1 MTVITDEARRWADRT
16 YPAVEFTV
24 DARDIA
30 KYAHA
35 VGADDPVHF
44 DKSAAMAVGYRD
56 VVAPSTFCYVVRM
69 QAYNLV
75 GRSRLEPDGSPSDD
89 VPPLPTR
96 RAMAGETTLD
106 IQRPVTA
113 GDVIT
118 VTKRLLGMHEKSGRS
133 GPLVF
138 VEMEFTYT
146 DQNGDIVA
154 RERFT
159 RIYR

>member
-1 MTVITDEARRWADRT
+1 MTLITDDARRWASRT
-16 YPAVEFTV
+16 YASVEFAV

-30 KYAHA
+30 KFAHA
-35 VGADDPVHF
+35 IGADDPVHV
-44 DKSAAMAVGYRD
+44 DRRAAVAAGHRD
-56 VVAPSTFCYVVRM
+56 VVAPALFPYVIRM

-75 GRSRLEPDGSPSDD
+75 ARDRLEPDGSPTDD
-89 VPPLPTR
+89 VPPLPTQ
-96 RAMAGETTLD
+96 RAMAGETSVELHA
-106 IQRPVTA
+106 PVVA

-118 VTKRLLGMHEKSGRS
+118 VDKRIVDLYEKAGRS

-138 VEMEFTYT
+138 VDMEFVFTN
-146 DQNGDIVA
+146 QHGDLVA

>member
-1 MTVITDEARRWADRT
+1 MTLITEEARRWADRT
-16 YPAVEFTV
+16 YPDVEFTV

-30 KYAHA
+30 KYAVA
-35 VGADDPVHF
+35 IGADDPIHF
-44 DKSAAMAVGYRD
+44 EREAAVEAGYRD
-56 VVAPSTFCYVVRM
+56 VVAPSMFCYVIRM

-75 GRSRLEPDGSPSDD
+75 TKDRLEPDGSPSDD
-89 VPPLPTR
+89 VPPLETK
-96 RAMAGETTLD
+96 RAMAGETNLE
-106 IQRPVTA
+106 ILAPVTA

-118 VTKRLLGMHEKSGRS
+118 VSKNLVDMYEKSGRS

-138 VEMEFTYT
+138 VDMEYVFTNSHGE
-146 DQNGDIVA
+146 QVA

>member
-1 MTVITDEARRWADRT
+1 MTLITEDAQQWANRT
-16 YPAVEFTV
+16 YPSVAFTV

-30 KYAHA
+30 KFAHA
-35 VGADDPVHF
+35 IGADDPVHV
-44 DKSAAMAVGYRD
+44 DRRAALAAGYRD
-56 VVAPSTFCYVVRM
+56 VVAPALFPYVIRM

-75 GRSRLEPDGSPSDD
+75 DRDRLEPDGSPSDD

-96 RAMAGETTLD
+96 RAMAGETSVELGA
-106 IQRPVTA
+106 RVVA

-118 VTKRLLGMHEKSGRS
+118 VDKRLVGMHEKVGRS

-138 VEMEFTYT
+138 VDMEFTFT
-146 DQNGDIVA
+146 NQHAAMVA